1 MFRRLLAA
9 FTVLLVLTAAGCS
22 SDTTDKAKD
31 TFESAKDDAG
41 DAVDDA
47 KDDVG
52 EKADQA
58 KARTAAETF
67 RNTLKSKDPDADG
80 SYRSIDLIE
89 DAGADLPGDARL
101 SGVEDADGDGLDDDG
116 DVQIDV
122 GDESACV
129 RIPATGA
136 DIDVEGGTC

>member
-9 FTVLLVLTAAGCS
+9 LTVLLVLTAAGCS
-22 SDTTDKAKD
+22 SETTDKAKE
-31 TFESAKDDAG
+31 TFDSAKDDAG

-47 KDDVG
+47 KDG
-52 EKADQA
+52 AQEKTEQA

-89 DAGADLPGDARL
+89 DAGADLPGDAEL
-101 SGVEDADGDGLDDDG
+101 TGVEDSDGDGLDDDG
-116 DVQIDV
+116 DVQIDA

-129 RIPATGA
+129 RIPETGD
-136 DIDVEGGTC
+136 DIDVEGGAC